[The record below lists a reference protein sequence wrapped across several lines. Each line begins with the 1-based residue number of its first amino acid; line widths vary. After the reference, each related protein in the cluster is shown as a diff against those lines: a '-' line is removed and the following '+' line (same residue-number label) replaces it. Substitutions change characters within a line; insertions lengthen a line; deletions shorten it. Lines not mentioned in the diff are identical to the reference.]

1 MSTRR
6 GLQILLAL
14 ILFVIIGA
22 LLQGCATSPCTVL
35 AEQVRPI
42 GTTHEGQPVQVRA
55 YLEVCPVVH

>member
-22 LLQGCATSPCTVL
+22 LLQGCATS
-35 AEQVRPI
+35 
-42 GTTHEGQPVQVRA
+42 
-55 YLEVCPVVH
+55 LEVCPVVH